1 MIRRFQIED
10 LIVQDSSGVVFRA
23 NDAETGKTVA
33 LRRFFPFGVD
43 GGGLHADEQTAYNIA
58 LQRLAGL
65 SHPSLRSVVCGG
77 CDPVDGMPFIATE
90 WIEGESLSL
99 LIAETPLS
107 TDSAVHLITQALEVS
122 ELLSHVLA
130 EEAVW
135 VETELSTIVVGTE
148 ESGRGFTFWISPLK
162 WLGGKGEHRGL
173 ESIISLTE
181 EIMGW
186 KGRVVNDQ
194 AGRGLGGWLN
204 WLRSAATTTSLMEA
218 RESLAASVGQEPPAP
233 VSNLVV
239 QATLPT
245 RKVRIKQTSS
255 KAPIFAALALVIAV
269 AGLGAWILK
278 RKEAIETGE
287 LLPAPPPTEAPVV
300 RHVEK
305 KTQPAPAS
313 RKASAN
319 SPKPTE
325 STPEPEPAPVADA
338 APVDSQEDDLAR
350 ANRLAAE
357 LSAQAANEEQK
368 VVANLTEQQA
378 VLEKQGGIYSP
389 QLGALLLQQKGKEAK
404 VEGVF
409 EKIDFSGTRK
419 TMYLLFTGDTGRSSA
434 RGSIVLTKA
443 PADLKEEAL
452 KPLLGKKIR
461 ITGKVEEQK
470 IEMESRPLIE
480 IKDRASIQVI
490 E

>member
-1 MIRRFQIED
+1 M
-10 LIVQDSSGVVFRA
+10 VFRA
-23 NDAETGKTVA
+23 HDAETGKTVA

-58 LQRLAGL
+58 LNRLAGL
-65 SHPSLRSVVCGG
+65 SHPSLRSVVSGG
-77 CDPVDGMPFIATE
+77 CDPVDGMPYIATE
-90 WIEGESLSL
+90 WIEGEALPVVISQ
-99 LIAETPLS
+99 TPLS

-204 WLRSAATTTSLMEA
+204 WLRSTATTTSLMEA
-218 RESLAASVGQEPPAP
+218 RESLAASVGVEPPAP

-239 QATLPT
+239 QATSASP
-245 RKVRIKQTSS
+245 KVQIKHRTS

-269 AGLGAWILK
+269 AGLGTWILK
-278 RKEAIETGE
+278 RKKAIETGE
-287 LLPAPPPTEAPVV
+287 LLPSPPAAEAPVIAK
-300 RHVEK
+300 VEEK
-305 KTQPAPAS
+305 PLPVPES
-313 RKASAN
+313 RKAPRDQ
-319 SPKPTE
+319 PKPAE
-325 STPEPEPAPVADA
+325 PAPMPAPIPEAEPAPVA
-338 APVDSQEDDLAR
+338 SEEDDLAR

-357 LSAQAANEEQK
+357 LSAKAANVEQK
-368 VVANLTEQQA
+368 IVANLAEQQA
-378 VLEKQGGIYSP
+378 TLDKQGGIYSP

-404 VEGVF
+404 VEAVF
-409 EKIDFSGTRK
+409 EKIVFSGTRK
-419 TMYLLFTGDTGRSSA
+419 TMYLVFSGETGGSSA
-434 RGSIVLTKA
+434 RGSILISKA
-443 PADLKEEAL
+443 PDLTEETL
-452 KPLLGKKIR
+452 KTMIGKKIR
-461 ITGKVEEQK
+461 ITGKVEEQQGK
-470 IEMESRPLIE
+470 SEDRPLIE